1 LAALAIALA
10 VLAIAFF
17 ARQIELRRAEVL
29 AGYETAGAATFIVRI
44 SGIADDQ
51 IDRLADSIR
60 SLRNIGTVEAP
71 YSGISARILAD
82 TSFVVFR
89 NERQQEYLGAR
100 TSVLGVD
107 ANFDLARDYYVD
119 FRDVNPAAPDTVLGI
134 PLLGSAGVVR
144 PPGRGEVLV
153 PANIA
158 EYVGVRPGADAIVEL
173 VHTGSQNPI
182 GRRFESRLIGT
193 FDALGP
199 DQGRFDPFWRFNW
212 RAHDVLTVRPPV
224 GTGSTTLPIV
234 VNQQV
239 IRELPTAGFQ
249 SRGQLVIRAGSIS
262 DVPLAEAAVERLLRK
277 RGLNPGCE
285 PGSSGSFC
293 LLLPERNNFRA
304 ALEQQTKIGTGGA
317 FFIALLLMLLG
328 IGTAGSQIQTVL
340 SRWHDYGVLQA
351 LGFTPRQLLV
361 YSGLEIA
368 LVLGAG
374 IAIAAGVALLV
385 PFASAWSL
393 LFAIGCAA
401 MAAASALLV
410 LAWPLR
416 RSVAELVREA

>member
-1 LAALAIALA
+1 
-10 VLAIAFF
+10 
-17 ARQIELRRAEVL
+17 
-29 AGYETAGAATFIVRI
+29 
-44 SGIADDQ
+44 
-51 IDRLADSIR
+51 
-60 SLRNIGTVEAP
+60 
-71 YSGISARILAD
+71 
-82 TSFVVFR
+82 
-89 NERQQEYLGAR
+89 
-100 TSVLGVD
+100 
-107 ANFDLARDYYVD
+107 
-119 FRDVNPAAPDTVLGI
+119 
-134 PLLGSAGVVR
+134 
-144 PPGRGEVLV
+144 
-153 PANIA
+153 
-158 EYVGVRPGADAIVEL
+158 
-173 VHTGSQNPI
+173 
-182 GRRFESRLIGT
+182 
-193 FDALGP
+193 
-199 DQGRFDPFWRFNW
+199 
-212 RAHDVLTVRPPV
+212 
-224 GTGSTTLPIV
+224 V

-249 SRGQLVIRAGSIS
+249 SRGQLVVRAGSIS

-317 FFIALLLMLLG
+317 FLIALLLMLLG

-351 LGFTPRQLLV
+351 LGFTPGQLLV

-374 IAIAAGVALLV
+374 IAIAAGAALLV

-393 LFAIGCAA
+393 LFAIGWAA